1 MALDIVTAIDVYRVV
16 AFPLGADGS
25 LPSVDE
31 SPYEGVEFTGP
42 VSFEFNLG
50 APRTIP
56 VVAQGRVLD
65 TFLLPSI
72 EAKTGTLRC
81 AYDVQTLNAML
92 TGVNQT
98 TVGEAKVIDE
108 GTDKEGQEILVGLL
122 LQQLQAHNESG
133 LTVWRTDIIP
143 RARLTPSNPAMNAEA
158 LTKEYTM
165 VAASSAKRLWYETL
179 TVATHGCTSAHKQ
192 NVITEYK
199 LNIIGWTGD
208 GATTTFNFPADK
220 EPVENAKVK
229 VYNFTTGLVVA
240 GALNVYPE
248 WVASVAP
255 TSGAK
260 LACVYEYA

>member
-16 AFPLGADGS
+16 AFPLASDGS
-25 LPSVDE
+25 LPSVDN
-31 SPYEGVEFTGP
+31 SAYEGVEFSGP
-42 VSFEFNLG
+42 VSFELNLG

-81 AYDVQTLNAML
+81 AYDVQTLNALL

-98 TVGEAKVIDE
+98 TVGEAKVVDE
-108 GTDKEGQEILVGLL
+108 GTNKEGQEILVGLL

-143 RARLTPSNPAMNAEA
+143 RARLSPSNPPMNAET
-158 LTKEYTM
+158 LVKEYTM
-165 VAASSAKRLWYETL
+165 VAASSSKRLWYETL
-179 TVATHGCTSAHKQ
+179 TTATHGCTSAHKQ
-192 NVITEYK
+192 NVLTEYK
-199 LNIIGWTGD
+199 LNIVGWTGD
-208 GATTTFNFPADK
+208 GAETTFNFPADK
-220 EPVENAKVK
+220 PPSENAKVK
-229 VYNFTTGLVVA
+229 VFNFTTGVEVA

-255 TSGAK
+255 ASGAK
-260 LACVYEYA
+260 LAAVYEYE